1 MDMKKK
7 DTKKLWNLTKA
18 LNVEGSKGEKIT
30 LEVEGDATIGKAT
43 ANEFAKGYEKESN
56 TDIPSSR
63 KKEARTEL
71 RERSKVPTHELMQ
84 RDIPMGEMKAAIK
97 KNEKE
102 KGTRS

>member
-1 MDMKKK
+1 MDMEK

-18 LNVEGSKGEKIT
+18 LNDEGSKGEKIT
-30 LEVEGDATIGKAT
+30 LEVEGDATIGKAA

-56 TDIPSSR
+56 TDIPPSR

-84 RDIPMGEMKAAIK
+84 RDITMGEMKAAI